1 MSSADTAD
9 HDALIKELSNLTSI
23 PPQEAHRY
31 LEANQWDLSGAA
43 TEYYTSLEDLTNQEE
58 AADADVHS
66 QNTRLVPSDT
76 RPLDGNPPPQPIPTT
91 SNMPPA
97 PASSAN
103 QPPKKKFATLGDL
116 SGSGPSSHAGHGHEE
131 DGDDSDDENQDLF
144 AGGEKS
150 GLAVQNPDDL
160 KRKIIERAQRLGGL
174 RYPPRSIRYAD
185 NCAIRDAAR
194 PGGDEPRAPSSRFTG
209 TARTLGGDD
218 APSRVIQDS
227 AASAPRRPAL
237 VERRLHFWQDGF
249 SVDDGPLYRTD
260 DPANAEILAMIRQ
273 GRAPL
278 HIMNVEHTQEVDVK
292 LEQHE
297 EKYVQ
302 PKKQYKPFSGGGQ
315 RLGSPTPGDSLNSTI
330 TAPMASAGSTF
341 PQTEPAAP
349 VVDVNDSR
357 PTLSL
362 QIRLG
367 DGTRLVSR
375 FNTTHTV
382 GDVYGFINSSSPSSR
397 ERPWVLMTTF
407 PSKELQDKAQAL
419 GDLSELKR
427 GGVVVQ
433 KWQ

>member
-1 MSSADTAD
+1 
-9 HDALIKELSNLTSI
+9 
-23 PPQEAHRY
+23 
-31 LEANQWDLSGAA
+31 
-43 TEYYTSLEDLTNQEE
+43 
-58 AADADVHS
+58 
-66 QNTRLVPSDT
+66 
-76 RPLDGNPPPQPIPTT
+76 
-91 SNMPPA
+91 MPPA
-97 PASSAN
+97 PSSSAN

-116 SGSGPSSHAGHGHEE
+116 SGGGPSSHAGHGHEE

-160 KRKIIERAQRLGGL
+160 KRKIIERAQRLRGL
-174 RYPPRSIRYAD
+174 QYPPYSIQYAD
-185 NCAIRDAAR
+185 NRAVSDAAR
-194 PGGDEPRAPSSRFTG
+194 PSGDEPRAPSSRFTG

-218 APSRVIQDS
+218 APSRIIDDPSV
-227 AASAPRRPAL
+227 SAPRRPAL

-315 RLGSPTPGDSLNSTI
+315 RLGSPTTGDSLNSTTAAPVAI
-330 TAPMASAGSTF
+330 TDTTF
-341 PQTEPAAP
+341 TQTEPAAP
-349 VVDVNDSR
+349 VVDVIDSR
-357 PTLSL
+357 PTVSL

-367 DGTRLVSR
+367 DGRRIVSR

-382 GDVYGFINSSSPSSR
+382 GDVYRFINSSFPSSR

-407 PSKELQDKAQAL
+407 PSKELQNKAQAL

-427 GGVVVQ
+427 GGTVVQ

>member
-1 MSSADTAD
+1 MT
-9 HDALIKELSNLTSI
+9 
-23 PPQEAHRY
+23 
-31 LEANQWDLSGAA
+31 
-43 TEYYTSLEDLTNQEE
+43 
-58 AADADVHS
+58 
-66 QNTRLVPSDT
+66 PSDSRT
-76 RPLDGNPPPQPIPTT
+76 LDGNPTPQPIPIT
-91 SNMPPA
+91 SKMPPA
-97 PASSAN
+97 PSSSAN

-174 RYPPRSIRYAD
+174 RYPPYSIRYAD
-185 NCAIRDAAR
+185 NRAVSDAAR

-218 APSRVIQDS
+218 APSRVIEDPT
-227 AASAPRRPAL
+227 ASAPRRPAL

-315 RLGSPTPGDSLNSTI
+315 RLGTPTRGDSLTSTT
-330 TAPMASAGSTF
+330 TAPVAMTGTTF
-341 PQTEPAAP
+341 TQTEPAAS

-382 GDVYGFINSSSPSSR
+382 DDVYRFINSSFPSSR